1 LKEEEGQTDKKE
13 DSISSKKILKK
24 RHLKYFLYIT
34 IPLTIIYFII
44 ETFNFGNTII
54 EVIISILVRI
64 FFFFQIT
71 TLILLFKGLIISS
84 KVYILNF
91 LATLTIKK
99 SLFLLT
105 TGLIK
110 RYIIDNIIV
119 KHLNDNLLKHLIE
132 PVKNLVFHIKDSYLE
147 LNLKNKVKS
156 TLLLLLPAVVVGYL
170 MYVFGF
176 VGMLINKIFSAQIWK
191 NLLIFIIKIGTS
203 LIVFFET
210 HILNSWI
217 MPIIEILMFTW
228 LLEWLEKIPYFGGRI
243 KKLYIYFRFL
253 FVNLK
258 WFIHRYV
265 NRPIK
270 RVLKN
275 FINKVE
281 RKIDKIVGD

>member
-1 LKEEEGQTDKKE
+1 LKEEGQTDKKE
-13 DSISSKKILKK
+13 DSISSKNILKK
-24 RHLKYFLYIT
+24 RHLKYLLYIT
-34 IPLTIIYFII
+34 IPLTIIYLII

-54 EVIISILVRI
+54 EVIISIIVRI
-64 FFFFQIT
+64 FFFFQIA

-132 PVKNLVFHIKDSYLE
+132 PVKKLVFHIKDSYLE

>member
-13 DSISSKKILKK
+13 DSISSKKLKK

-132 PVKNLVFHIKDSYLE
+132 PVKKLVFHIKDSYLE